1 MHCVY
6 VILTHFTHNS
16 DSHGFHDFS
25 HASCM
30 SKKNSALFLTLPAS
44 DTCSYEVCLGTY
56 SLVLLNNAVKAWERL
71 YCNLIVLLSNCNIW
85 QRFCC
90 LGILYMCVCHRPEKH
105 TKKFTI
111 YSLCLMHAFCANLTL
126 SYSAAGSYSFSTKR
140 LIALIY

>member
-1 MHCVY
+1 MHCVH

-16 DSHGFHDFS
+16 DSHGFHGFS
-25 HASCM
+25 YASCM

-71 YCNLIVLLSNCNIW
+71 YCNLIVLLSNCKIW

-105 TKKFTI
+105 TKKNSPSIHYVSCMHFVPI
-111 YSLCLMHAFCANLTL
+111 SLCLILQQVLTH
-126 SYSAAGSYSFSTKR
+126 FR
-140 LIALIY
+140 LRG